1 MLNEPCFEID
11 SSSEVI
17 PQKQD
22 VQLRMRR
29 KEKKVLTPQVANDLV
44 DKNFDFQSDSSD
56 LMSLEGDLNVDLS
69 SEAKP
74 SKKNVVVK
82 LKKKPKNPL
91 SATNIPDVS
100 HASALNSE
108 AGESSESGLLFD
120 KQSFEFLSSSSVAKR
135 RIGKQ
140 SSSAALDN
148 PVIQE
153 REITLDSS
161 SAGSFDLT
169 SLKDPETRKVVIAHL
184 AAMSLAGYTTFYK
197 NQ

>member
-1 MLNEPCFEID
+1 MLDEPCFEID
-11 SSSEVI
+11 SSSEAI

-56 LMSLEGDLNVDLS
+56 LMSIEGDLNVDLS
-69 SEAKP
+69 SEATP
-74 SKKNVVVK
+74 SKKSVAVK
-82 LKKKPKNPL
+82 VKRKPKNPL
-91 SATNIPDVS
+91 SPSNIPDVG
-100 HASALNSE
+100 HASDLLSE
-108 AGESSESGLLFD
+108 TGESSESGLLF
-120 KQSFEFLSSSSVAKR
+120 KEQNFEFLSSSSVAKR

-140 SSSAALDN
+140 SSSAALEN
-148 PVIQE
+148 PVQE
-153 REITLDSS
+153 RGITLDSS
-161 SAGSFDLT
+161 SNGGFDLS